1 MPKPLKPLDIQAHLD
16 YLMQRQDL
24 GGVRHILF
32 TIPNP
37 NAQQA
42 NDNEIC
48 IWKATDKALTITKLS
63 VTLDDT
69 PNEVLG
75 DLKYADA
82 FIGLAN
88 PVVINA
94 FDTTSGV
101 LADDSITSGS
111 VAAGKCIY
119 LSFDSS
125 PSSDIKQMSIDIQ
138 FNYD

>member
-1 MPKPLKPLDIQAHLD
+1 MKLPRPTDVPGLIEYLVSKLRQTSDPKHL
-16 YLMQRQDL
+16 
-24 GGVRHILF
+24 LF
-32 TIPNP
+32 TVPDPNGWE
-37 NAQQA
+37 AR
-42 NDNEIC
+42 DSEVC

-88 PVVINA
+88 PVVIND

-101 LADDSITSGS
+101 RVDTSITSGS
-111 VAAGKCIY
+111 VAAGKALY

-125 PSSDIKQMSIDIQ
+125 PNSAITQMNVDIQ
-138 FNYD
+138 FIYD